1 MDEESSLEGGMRF
14 VVTVPGLGM
23 VEYNC
28 VEDTTFDDDGD
39 VVVEKAAAGESTR
52 ATVRIAVWNFIAYCC
67 YCCWRDND
75 NYEAGQS
82 DKQSNRYEWME
93 TNVLVLGCKCT
104 LFILF
109 CQLRPAGKVRQF

>member
-67 YCCWRDND
+67 YCCWRDN
-75 NYEAGQS
+75 YEV
-82 DKQSNRYEWME
+82 NP
-93 TNVLVLGCKCT
+93 TNKATDMNGWKLTFSFLAANA
-104 LFILF
+104 LFLF
-109 CQLRPAGKVRQF
+109 FFASSARPEK